1 MGTIPENRVAGHNGC
16 RLGGASRMG
25 VLFPHL
31 VLLCASLT
39 LTGCDQVA
47 STSTPVEGPK
57 IIVERFYAYISEA
70 KLKGGGS
77 SPAREAF
84 KLISAEHSRLRLQQF
99 LEVIKTYPPGFRV
112 DIGEVKISGSQAL
125 ASISYQ
131 MPSMFSNAY
140 TMTTEVPLT
149 IDQTTNTWKVDFTGE
164 TDGMDKDAALKTAN
178 AGQLEVVEEG
188 TTKRDAE

>member
-1 MGTIPENRVAGHNGC
+1 MGTVPENRVAGRNGC
-16 RLGGASRMG
+16 RLGGTSRMG

-39 LTGCDQVA
+39 LTGCDQVG
-47 STSTPVEGPK
+47 STSTPVEGPE
-57 IIVERFYAYISEA
+57 IVVERFYTYISEA
-70 KLKGGGS
+70 KLRGGGS

-84 KLISAEHSRLRLQQF
+84 KLISAEHSHLRVEQF

-112 DIGEVKISGSQAL
+112 EIGEVEISGSHAL

-131 MPSMFSNAY
+131 MPSMFSDGY

-164 TDGMDKDAALKTAN
+164 TDGMDKNVAMKNLK

-188 TTKRDAE
+188 STKRDAE